1 MMKYLEKK
9 NFENIFCIIFLIT
22 VSIVMVGGVIPPMSK
37 LGFVATL
44 QPIGAITTMS
54 KIGLMLSG
62 WSLVS
67 YSWIKNKVSPN
78 L

>member
-1 MMKYLEKK
+1 
-9 NFENIFCIIFLIT
+9 
-22 VSIVMVGGVIPPMSK
+22 MVGGVISPMSK